1 MISLPLVAAPSML
14 AILLVAVATAAVAGL
29 LLGLLDRRLARRE
42 RAAAPSVKP
51 ERTPL
56 AA

>member
-42 RAAAPSVKP
+42 RVAAPSVKP